1 MSSTKKTIYRVLGRP
16 RITEKGAI
24 ASTINNAVVFEV
36 HPLAS
41 KLEIRNAVEK
51 IFGVEVNSVR
61 TLNFMG
67 KIKRVGARAGRQAKW
82 KKAYVS
88 LKPGSAIDLVEGL

>member
-1 MSSTKKTIYRVLGRP
+1 MSSTKKTIYRVLSRP

-36 HPLAS
+36 HPLAT
-41 KLEIRNAVEK
+41 KLEIRHAVEK

-61 TLNFMG
+61 TINYMG
-67 KIKRVGARAGRQAKW
+67 KIKRVGQRIGRQAKW

>member
-24 ASTINNAVVFEV
+24 ASTINNSVLLEV

-41 KLEIRNAVEK
+41 KQEIKQAVEQ
-51 IFGVEVNSVR
+51 IFEVKVKSVR
-61 TLNFMG
+61 TMNYIG
-67 KIKRVGARAGRQAKW
+67 KVKRVGARMGRQAKW

-88 LKPGSAIDLVEGL
+88 LMPGNAIDLVEGL